1 METFL
6 EYLMRKINKTAPD
19 KSKMLFPTRI
29 KEHIFFK
36 AIMFPYKLLVV
47 FKNSIANSYQS
58 GDLQNRLAL
67 IQNAIVDPQGLG
79 GLDLKLHNAHIPQ
92 QYYDIFYKLPFIMQ
106 THRSQVGGG
115 QQR

>member
-19 KSKMLFPTRI
+19 KHKILFSTRVKRRKFYRI
-29 KEHIFFK
+29 LTH
-36 AIMFPYKLLVV
+36 PYKLWIA
-47 FKNSIANSYQS
+47 FMNSAVSAYRQ
-58 GDLQNRLAL
+58 DLARRLTL
-67 IQNAIVDPQGLG
+67 IENAIVDPQGLG

-92 QYYDIFYKLPFIMQ
+92 RYYDIFYKLPFIMQ
-106 THRSQVGGG
+106 THKSQVGGG